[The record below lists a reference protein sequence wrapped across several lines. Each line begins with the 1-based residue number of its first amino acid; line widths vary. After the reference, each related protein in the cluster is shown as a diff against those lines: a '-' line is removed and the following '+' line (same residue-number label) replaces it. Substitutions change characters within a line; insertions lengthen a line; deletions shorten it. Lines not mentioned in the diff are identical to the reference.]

1 MGCTMSI
8 IKNTFGSVKSFIK
21 INPLVLIILI
31 ALVGIVL
38 LLRRS
43 RSWKESFGDT
53 FKIVGLLGK
62 LGGNLIAL
70 FLNLFIN
77 PYVKMFQEA
86 DQDVG
91 V

>member
-1 MGCTMSI
+1 MDLPVSI
-8 IKNTFGSVKSFIK
+8 IKNTFGAVKSFIK

-31 ALVGIVL
+31 ALVGMVL

-43 RSWKESFGDT
+43 RSWRESFRDT
-53 FKIVGLLGK
+53 FKVVGLLGK

-77 PYVKMFQEA
+77 PYVKMFQEE
-86 DQDVG
+86 G
-91 V
+91 GSE